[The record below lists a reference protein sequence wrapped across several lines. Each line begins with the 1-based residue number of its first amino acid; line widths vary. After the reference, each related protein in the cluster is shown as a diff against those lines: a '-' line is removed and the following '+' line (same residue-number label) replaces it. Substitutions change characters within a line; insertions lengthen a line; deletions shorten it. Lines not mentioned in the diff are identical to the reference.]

1 MFEFLFKYPPEVFS
15 KGSFVLLGTW
25 PRWILVV
32 LVLAAAAALGWAM
45 WKKRGSLAPSLRGAR
60 AVVLWSLQTG
70 LAALLLLLL
79 WQPAISVAALKP
91 QQNIVAVVVDDSR
104 SMAIKDAGSGLNTG
118 RLDDAKK
125 VLNDGVLRN
134 LSSRFQVR
142 LYQLSSNLSRVDR
155 LDQLTASAPA
165 TRIGPGLNQLAAE
178 SATLPIGAVVLLS
191 DGADNSGGID
201 RDTVSVLRAHR
212 LPVSTI
218 GFGKDRLDR
227 DVELENLNVPA
238 KALANSR
245 LEAQVALS
253 QRGFGG
259 TRATLTL
266 LAGGNVVA
274 SREILL
280 KGSGQQIENLEFN
293 AGAAGVKNLEV
304 KLNPLPGEEN
314 PDNNRLTR
322 VLSVDDSKRHILYV
336 EGEPRWE
343 YKFLRR
349 AVEDDP
355 ALQVASILRTTQNK
369 LYRQGIA
376 SPSDLAEGFPN
387 KPEELFTYQGLILG
401 SVETGFFTTTQQE
414 MIKQFVDRRGG
425 AILFLGGPSSLS
437 DGGYAN
443 PPLSDLL
450 PVTLPQSKNTFS
462 RDMVAAELTDA
473 GRQSLICRIDED
485 AAKSGEHWKI
495 LPYLA
500 NYQNA
505 GTPKPGA
512 VVLANVDV
520 AGKKLP
526 LLITENYGRG
536 RSAVF
541 ATGGSWRWKMQQP
554 KEDISQPVFWRQL
567 LRWLVTPTPS
577 HVVAST
583 PLPVLADSG
592 DVTVR
597 AQVRN
602 TNYLPTA
609 DAEVKARIVG
619 PDGSAE
625 TVTLRPEPLEEGSF
639 SAQWNAAKPGSYI
652 AEISA
657 KRFGSKPGDEDLGS
671 DVVTFRREDG
681 VAENFHH
688 EQNRE
693 LLERLAEETGGHYY
707 QPKDAGHLADSIAYS
722 EAGITGRETK
732 DLWDMPIVFFGAI
745 LLRVAEWLLRR
756 NWGAV

>member
-15 KGSFVLLGTW
+15 KGSFVLLGAW

-32 LVLAAAAALGWAM
+32 LVIAAAALLAWPL
-45 WKKRGSLAPSLRGAR
+45 WKKRKSLVPSLRGAR
-60 AVVLWSLQTG
+60 AVVLWALETG

-104 SMAIKDAGSGLNTG
+104 SMAIKDAGSSMNTG
-118 RLDDAKK
+118 RLEDAKRI
-125 VLNDGVLRN
+125 LNDGLLRN
-134 LSSRFQVR
+134 LSARFQVR
-142 LYQLSSNLSRVDR
+142 LYRMSSDVSRVNGLHQLS
-155 LDQLTASAPA
+155 AAGPA

-178 SATLPIGAVVLLS
+178 SATLPIGAVVLLT
-191 DGADNSGGID
+191 DGADNSGGVD
-201 RDTVSVLRAHR
+201 RDTVAALRARR
-212 LPVSTI
+212 LPVSAI

-227 DVELENLNVPA
+227 DVELESLNAPS

-245 LEAQVALS
+245 LEAQVSLRQS
-253 QRGFGG
+253 GFGG
-259 TRATLTL
+259 ARATLTM
-266 LAGGNVVA
+266 LAGGSVVA
-274 SREILL
+274 SREIVM

-293 AGAAGVKNLEV
+293 AGAGGVKNLEV

-314 PDNNRLTR
+314 LDNNRLTR

-376 SPSDLAEGFPN
+376 SPTDLAQGFPN
-387 KPEELFTYQGLILG
+387 KPEELFAYQGLILG
-401 SVETGFFTTTQQE
+401 SVETAFFTTTQQE

-425 AILFLGGPSSLS
+425 GVLFLGGPSSLS

-443 PPLSDLL
+443 PPFGDLL
-450 PVTLPQSKNTFS
+450 PVTLPQRKNTFS
-462 RDMVAAELTDA
+462 RDLVEAELTDA

-485 AAKSGEHWKI
+485 ATKSAEHWKI

-500 NYQNA
+500 NYQDA
-505 GTPKPGA
+505 GTAKPGA
-512 VVLANVDV
+512 VVLANVNT

-526 LLITENYGRG
+526 LLVTENYGRG

-541 ATGGSWRWKMQQP
+541 ATGGTWRWKMQQP
-554 KEDISQPVFWRQL
+554 KEDTSQPVFWRQL

-583 PLPVLADSG
+583 PLPVLSDTG
-592 DVTVR
+592 NVR
-597 AQVRN
+597 LRAEVRN
-602 TNYLPTA
+602 ADYLPAPDVQVT
-609 DAEVKARIVG
+609 ARIVG
-619 PDGSAE
+619 PDGSSE
-625 TVTLRPEPLEEGSF
+625 TKVLRPEPLEEGTYSVD
-639 SAQWNAAKPGSYI
+639 WNAAKPGSYV

-657 KRFGSKPGDEDLGS
+657 KRAGSKAAEEDLGS

-688 EQNRE
+688 QQNRE
-693 LLERLAEETGGHYY
+693 LLQRLAEETGGHYY
-707 QPKDAGHLADSIAYS
+707 QPQDAGRLADSIAYS

-732 DLWDMPIVFFGAI
+732 DLWDMPVVFFAAI
-745 LLRVAEWLLRR
+745 MLRASEWLLRR
-756 NWGAV
+756 KWGAV

>member
-1 MFEFLFKYPPEVFS
+1 
-15 KGSFVLLGTW
+15 
-25 PRWILVV
+25 
-32 LVLAAAAALGWAM
+32 
-45 WKKRGSLAPSLRGAR
+45 
-60 AVVLWSLQTG
+60 
-70 LAALLLLLL
+70 L
-79 WQPAISVAALKP
+79 WQPAVSVAALKP

-104 SMAIKDAGSGLNTG
+104 SMAIRDAGSGQSAG
-118 RLDDAKK
+118 RLDDAKRI
-125 VLNDGVLRN
+125 LNDGLLRN

-142 LYQLSSNLSRVDR
+142 LYQLSSNLSRIDR
-155 LDQLTASAPA
+155 LDQLTAAAPA

-178 SATLPIGAVVLLS
+178 SATLPIGAVILLT

-201 RDTVSVLRAHR
+201 RDTVAALRAHH

-218 GFGKDRLDR
+218 GFGKESLDR

-245 LEAQVALS
+245 LEAQVALR

-259 TRATLTL
+259 TKATLTL

-293 AGAAGVKNLEV
+293 AGAGGVKNLEV
-304 KLNPLPGEEN
+304 KLDPLPGEEN

-322 VLSVDDSKRHILYV
+322 VLSVDDSKRHILYL

-355 ALQVASILRTTQNK
+355 ALQVASMLRTTQNK

-376 SPSDLAEGFPN
+376 SPSDLAQGFPN

-401 SVETGFFTTTQQE
+401 SVETAFFTTAQQE

-425 AILFLGGPSSLS
+425 GILFLGGPSSLS
-437 DGGYAN
+437 EGGYAN
-443 PPLSDLL
+443 PPFSDLL
-450 PVTLPQSKNTFS
+450 PVTLPPSKSTFS
-462 RDMVAAELTDA
+462 RDMVAAELSDA

-485 AAKSGEHWKI
+485 AAKSAEHWKI

-526 LLITENYGRG
+526 LLVTENYGRG

-541 ATGGSWRWKMQQP
+541 ATAGSWRWKMQQP
-554 KEDISQPVFWRQL
+554 KEDTSQPVFWRQL
-567 LRWLVTPTPS
+567 TRWLVTPTPS

-583 PLPVLADSG
+583 ALPVLEDAGNVTLRAEVRSATYLPAAD
-592 DVTVR
+592 
-597 AQVRN
+597 AQVN
-602 TNYLPTA
+602 
-609 DAEVKARIVG
+609 ARIVG
-619 PDGSAE
+619 PDGTAE
-625 TVTLRPEPLEEGSF
+625 IVTLRPEPLEEGTY
-639 SAQWNAAKPGSYI
+639 SAQWNATKPGSYV

-657 KRFGSKPGDEDLGS
+657 KRAGSKNEDEDLGT
-671 DVVTFRREDG
+671 DVLTFRREDG

-693 LLERLAEETGGHYY
+693 LLERLAQETGGHYC
-707 QPKDAGHLADSIAYS
+707 QPKDAGHLADNIAYS

-732 DLWDMPIVFFGAI
+732 DLWDMPIVFFGLI
-745 LLRVAEWLLRR
+745 LLRAAEWLLRR
-756 NWGAV
+756 NWGVV

>member
-25 PRWILVV
+25 PRWILLL
-32 LVLAAAAALGWAM
+32 LVLAAAALLAWPL
-45 WKKRGSLAPSLRGAR
+45 WKKRSSLEPSLRGAR
-60 AVVLWSLQTG
+60 AVILWVLQTG

-104 SMAIKDAGSGLNTG
+104 SMAIKDAGSGLNAG

-134 LSSRFQVR
+134 LSARFQVR
-142 LYQLSSNLSRVDR
+142 LYRLSSSLSRVDR
-155 LDQLTASAPA
+155 LDQLNASAPA

-178 SATLPIGAVVLLS
+178 SATLPIGAVVLLT
-191 DGADNSGGID
+191 DGADHSGGID
-201 RDTVSVLRAHR
+201 RDTVAALRAHR
-212 LPVSTI
+212 LPVSVV
-218 GFGKDRLDR
+218 GFGKDKLDR
-227 DVELENLNVPA
+227 DVELENLNVPS

-245 LEAQVALS
+245 LEAQVTLRQS
-253 QRGFGG
+253 GFGG
-259 TRATLTL
+259 TRATLTM
-266 LAGGNVVA
+266 LAGGNIVA
-274 SREILL
+274 SREIVL

-304 KLNPLPGEEN
+304 KLNSLQGEVNVE
-314 PDNNRLTR
+314 NNRLTR
-322 VLSVDDSKRHILYV
+322 VMSVDDSKRHILYV

-349 AVEDDP
+349 AVEDDQ

-376 SPSDLAEGFPN
+376 SPSDLAQGFPN
-387 KPEELFTYQGLILG
+387 KPEELFAYQGLILG

-425 AILFLGGPSSLS
+425 GILFLGGPSSLS

-443 PPLSDLL
+443 PPLGELL
-450 PVTLPQSKNTFS
+450 PVTLPQRKNTFS
-462 RDMVAAELTDA
+462 RDLVEAELTEA
-473 GRQSLICRIDED
+473 GKQSLICRIDED
-485 AAKSGEHWKI
+485 AAKSADHWKI

-500 NYQNA
+500 NYQDA
-505 GTPKPGA
+505 GTAKAGA
-512 VVLANVDV
+512 VVLANVNA

-526 LLITENYGRG
+526 LLVTENYGRG

-554 KEDISQPVFWRQL
+554 KEDTSQPVFWRQL

-583 PLPVLADSG
+583 SLPVLSDAG
-592 DVTVR
+592 NVKLR
-597 AQVRN
+597 AEVRN
-602 TNYLPTA
+602 ANYLPAA

-625 TVTLRPEPLEEGSF
+625 TVSLRPDPLEEGGY
-639 SAQWNAAKPGSYI
+639 SAEWSAAKPGSYI

-657 KRFGSKPGDEDLGS
+657 TRAGSKPGDEVLGS

-693 LLERLAEETGGHYY
+693 LLQRLAEETGGHYY
-707 QPKDAGHLADSIAYS
+707 QPQDAERLADSIAYS

-745 LLRVAEWLLRR
+745 LLRAAEWLLRR